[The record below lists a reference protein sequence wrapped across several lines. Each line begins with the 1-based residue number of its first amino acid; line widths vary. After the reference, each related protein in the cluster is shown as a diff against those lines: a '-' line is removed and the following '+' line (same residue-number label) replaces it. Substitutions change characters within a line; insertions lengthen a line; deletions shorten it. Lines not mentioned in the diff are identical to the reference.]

1 MIINQYLTIKTSE
14 KIQHGHLRLGM
25 SSGTSIGMVSG
36 TYLRPDKA
44 LRLSY
49 ISKRPYNSKSS
60 FLEWITKEYRYK
72 EGLPL

>member
-1 MIINQYLTIKTSE
+1 MKIPNE
-14 KIQHGHLRLGM
+14 IQHGHLRLGT
-25 SSGTSIGMVSG
+25 SSGTSNGMVSG

-49 ISKRPYNSKSS
+49 ISKRPHNSKSS
-60 FLEWITKEYRYK
+60 FLEWITKEYRYE